1 MALCRSSDPWQV
13 ESMERQ
19 QSEAELQHPA
29 REDLVVFSIL
39 RDSQCV
45 ECGEA
50 LWKGKFLFME
60 KERPLHAPIS
70 ITSSTCPVVML
81 RSHDAPRST
90 APFRRWSSDSAGLGA
105 TTSAKASWSKNP
117 HFRKPNTNA
126 FRTLARGRL
135 GASATKY
142 AVSNRI
148 TICAPTSRMRS
159 GSYFRAV
166 RLPRRLPLRNTRRRA
181 EAAGWDAPPAGKTLD
196 KRAITAAA
204 IAAIRHT
211 HTRYDELLMSGF
223 DRADARDAVREA
235 VDRVLD
241 IWRKPA

>member
-1 MALCRSSDPWQV
+1 
-13 ESMERQ
+13 MERQ

-117 HFRKPNTNA
+117 HSRKPNTNA
-126 FRTLARGRL
+126 FRTPARGRL
-135 GASATKY
+135 GASARKY

-148 TICAPTSRMRS
+148 RS
-159 GSYFRAV
+159 AH
-166 RLPRRLPLRNTRRRA
+166 PRRGCDRELFPGCPPA
-181 EAAGWDAPPAGKTLD
+181 EALAIAEHTTARGSGRVGRTASGKTLD

-223 DRADARDAVREA
+223 DRVDARDAVREA
-235 VDRVLD
+235 SIVCWTAGANRCD
-241 IWRKPA
+241 